1 MECGTTCAA
10 MLSSTPRSAAPPACT
25 PGSLFRARCATS
37 RVRRGPA
44 VGDVCHRP
52 CSTGA
57 VGVCGA
63 RARVTPRAPYRDR
76 GAPPS
81 RHPRP
86 PRQPRQ
92 PGPRAD
98 LRGRFGLDGD
108 FGGLQAPKVSAQ
120 PKVSNIF
127 SNHRFRWGRA
137 RSLRLLGLP
146 APTGPWPS
154 GTRVPLATGAAHA
167 HGPASV
173 CPARAMGDHRSIVAS
188 MVRPQ
193 AQLARSPLVDRRGTS
208 PIVLRSPLRGVIRGR
223 SVGLASQPVRRRSPR
238 CGSHQ
243 DWRYTAAGV
252 AGCHG
257 GDHQIRDAGAGLASR
272 GADHS
277 AYLPVEP
284 GCGVI
289 IGQRVERGFGVLEH
303 GHAGRSFER
312 IIGGVRPVGEL
323 SQRDRGDQ
331 EGVGQFRG
339 VVQPQGRD
347 DGGIQHACLM
357 RGHCPGAR

>member
-1 MECGTTCAA
+1 
-10 MLSSTPRSAAPPACT
+10 
-25 PGSLFRARCATS
+25 
-37 RVRRGPA
+37 V
-44 VGDVCHRP
+44 
-52 CSTGA
+52 
-57 VGVCGA
+57 
-63 RARVTPRAPYRDR
+63 
-76 GAPPS
+76 
-81 RHPRP
+81 HPRP
-86 PRQPRQ
+86 ATPVRPAR
-92 PGPRAD
+92 PGHQA
-98 LRGRFGLDGD
+98 RGPICAEDSGLTETLVDSRP
-108 FGGLQAPKVSAQ
+108 PKS
-120 PKVSNIF
+120 PLSLKFPIYFRITGS
-127 SNHRFRWGRA
+127 RWGRA

-243 DWRYTAAGV
+243 GWRYTAAGV

-303 GHAGRSFER
+303 GHADRSFER

-323 SQRDRGDQ
+323 SQRDRSDQ
-331 EGVGQFRG
+331 EGVR
-339 VVQPQGRD
+339 RRELWCD
-347 DGGIQHACLM
+347 K
-357 RGHCPGAR
+357 